1 MKPFSISKGE
11 LVAFIILT
19 ALGLAAW
26 RLGWDYL
33 RSPHSE
39 IVDFK
44 LNPVPEETNRGD
56 AI

>member
-1 MKPFSISKGE
+1 MTIRIRKGE
-11 LVAFIILT
+11 LIAFIILT

-26 RLGWDYL
+26 RIGWDYL

-39 IVDFK
+39 IIEFK
-44 LNPVPEETNRGD
+44 LNPVPDPYAKGD